1 MTETVPISGS
11 QSLLKVTVFP
21 QWEQESK
28 TWHSAAERLPETGP
42 FPSVRKRGRFRPTR
56 SSTLKRRRKTHLEK
70 VVIGVGIL
78 FQVAEGQGEDEKEKQ
93 KEKQFPPT
101 PIFHKTDRFLEQRGH
116 QGNEGRYD
124 SVKLLLLLEGVQ
136 NGDDIGEGREVGEGE
151 RRGEGVDLKEVLEEG
166 L

>member
-11 QSLLKVTVFP
+11 QPLPKETAFP

-28 TWHSAAERLPETGP
+28 TMHCAAERLPETGP

-56 SSTLKRRRKTHLEK
+56 SSTLKRRRKSHLEK

-78 FQVAEGQGEDEKEKQ
+78 FQVAEGQGQDEKEKQ
-93 KEKQFPPT
+93 KEKQIPPT

-136 NGDDIGEGREVGEGE
+136 NGNDVREGREVGEGE
-151 RRGEGVDLKEVLEEG
+151 RRGEGVNLKEVLEEG